1 MWAEDYRHWFAE
13 LKQRVE
19 RARQRAVA
27 SVNRELVTLYW
38 QIGRDILDRQQK
50 QGWGAGVVDR
60 LARDLKAAF
69 PDMRGF
75 SPRNLKYMRALAQ
88 AFPQPEFVQQPVAQL
103 PWSHVVTLLDKLDD
117 PAQRLWYAEKSLEH
131 GWSRSVLTMQIETA
145 AHTRTGKAVTN

>member
-1 MWAEDYRHWFAE
+1 MTKDPDTPVWAEDYHHWFVE

-19 RARQRAVA
+19 RAVV
-27 SVNRELVTLYW
+27 SVNRELVALYW

-117 PAQRLWYAEKSLEH
+117 TAQRLWYAENRLN
-131 GWSRSVLTMQIETA
+131 TA
-145 AHTRTGKAVTN
+145 GRAVC